1 MSSDRA
7 GFALR
12 VGLSAG
18 TAVLIMLGASLNASG
33 RAGWSTGLAGVA
45 GLLALAAGIVYRQ
58 WRLVVP
64 AAGAAL
70 VLTALIV
77 QLNPNQGDLLLQLSG
92 MVVLGVAGAT
102 GVMAFRSFAD
112 ALRRRAEEL
121 HGVTSQLEQKH
132 RAFLAATSDA
142 NGARPDDMAALTA
155 SIAGQVGAD
164 FACCYLVSADGRR
177 YVPQPPGLGVERLR
191 PQAVNR
197 MHGDPG
203 RLLATIEAGNAF
215 MAENED
221 GLGELISYVPDDF
234 HLASL
239 LAVPM
244 PIGEHVG
251 GFVVLGRK
259 AGTFTDDD
267 RRLGG
272 TLAVRAGG
280 HLASAHLVALTR
292 HESARYSLM
301 NELVKEASGKTMNEV
316 LELVL
321 ARGVE
326 MIRYE
331 TGRAI
336 LFQPGDT
343 YVGLHESAPAE
354 PVDAVLARVRE
365 GETTLRN
372 LVTEEE
378 GIYSGLQ
385 PERLGATVN
394 EALTPIRG
402 NGRSALTSHG

>member
-1 MSSDRA
+1 
-7 GFALR
+7 
-12 VGLSAG
+12 
-18 TAVLIMLGASLNASG
+18 
-33 RAGWSTGLAGVA
+33 
-45 GLLALAAGIVYRQ
+45 
-58 WRLVVP
+58 
-64 AAGAAL
+64 
-70 VLTALIV
+70 
-77 QLNPNQGDLLLQLSG
+77 LQLSG

-164 FACCYLVSADGRR
+164 FACCYLVS
-177 YVPQPPGLGVERLR
+177 
-191 PQAVNR
+191 
-197 MHGDPG
+197 
-203 RLLATIEAGNAF
+203 
-215 MAENED
+215 
-221 GLGELISYVPDDF
+221 
-234 HLASL
+234 
-239 LAVPM
+239 
-244 PIGEHVG
+244 
-251 GFVVLGRK
+251 
-259 AGTFTDDD
+259 DDD

-292 HESARYSLM
+292 RESARYSLM

-343 YVGLHESAPAE
+343 YVGLDESAPAE

-378 GIYSGLQ
+378 
-385 PERLGATVN
+385 
-394 EALTPIRG
+394 
-402 NGRSALTSHG
+402 